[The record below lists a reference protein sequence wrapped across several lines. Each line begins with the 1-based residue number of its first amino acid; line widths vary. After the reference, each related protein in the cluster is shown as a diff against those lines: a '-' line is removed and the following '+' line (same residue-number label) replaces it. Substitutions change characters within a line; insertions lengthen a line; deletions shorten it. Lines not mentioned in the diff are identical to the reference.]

1 MSMLTFI
8 CEKIRDKPDPNA
20 KPAMDFDSKTPAE
33 RDKQVKILVPNSTA
47 GMCDAKPWAYNSNA
61 TLPSSLIAGMIIG
74 KGGGF
79 IKQIKEESG
88 SYIQISQK
96 AKDQALQE
104 RCITVIGDADCNR
117 KACSMILSKIAE
129 DPQSGSCLNVS
140 YAEVTGPV
148 ANFNPTG
155 SPYAHNNGGVGGAGG
170 GGSGG
175 PGGGGGNSGGYSPV
189 HNGNNGTGAA
199 AYVGQNMSV
208 HLNIGLGLSPPNP
221 AMLSQ
226 LMDHLRSS
234 LRSAGYPE
242 HSLSEV
248 GQAINTLASYG
259 MIGVNFNHHHAG
271 SVSDVIGG
279 GGGAGLSWI
288 NHNVPGSGVDAG
300 PHSAGVVMPS
310 SSSPGPFGP
319 IGSSP
324 HRYNDSSFDPFRRS
338 YQTPLPLNNNS
349 FGLGSP
355 HSPVAGDR
363 NSDSINTSP
372 RGSETSRLVTHFLV
386 LYCLL
391 LVGIWLQVCMVR

>member
-1 MSMLTFI
+1 MIPFTT
-8 CEKIRDKPDPNA
+8 C
-20 KPAMDFDSKTPAE
+20 
-33 RDKQVKILVPNSTA
+33 V
-47 GMCDAKPWAYNSNA
+47 
-61 TLPSSLIAGMIIG
+61 GMIIG

-104 RCITVIGDADCNR
+104 RCITVIGDPDCNR
-117 KACSMILSKIAE
+117 RACAMILSKIGE

-155 SPYAHNNGGVGGAGG
+155 SPYAHSNGTGG
-170 GGSGG
+170 GGGGPGGSGNAIGGGIGSGG
-175 PGGGGGNSGGYSPV
+175 PGGYSPV
-189 HNGNNGTGAA
+189 HNGNGSSAGTA
-199 AYVGQNMSV
+199 AYLGQNMSV
-208 HLNIGLGLSPPNP
+208 SLNIGLGLSPPNP

-242 HSLSEV
+242 QSLSEV

-259 MIGVNFNHHHAG
+259 MIGVNFNAHPHPHHHHGG
-271 SVSDVIGG
+271 SALADGS
-279 GGGAGLSWI
+279 GGALLTGVAGSWI
-288 NHNVPGSGVDAG
+288 NHNVPGSGDSG
-300 PHSAGVVMPS
+300 HGHVVP

-355 HSPVAGDR
+355 HSPVGADR
-363 NSDSINTSP
+363 NSDSMTTSP
-372 RGSETSRLVTHFLV
+372 RGSETSR
-386 LYCLL
+386 
-391 LVGIWLQVCMVR
+391 

>member
-1 MSMLTFI
+1 
-8 CEKIRDKPDPNA
+8 
-20 KPAMDFDSKTPAE
+20 
-33 RDKQVKILVPNSTA
+33 
-47 GMCDAKPWAYNSNA
+47 
-61 TLPSSLIAGMIIG
+61 MIIG

-104 RCITVIGDADCNR
+104 RCITVIGETDCNR
-117 KACSMILSKIAE
+117 KACLLIISKIAE

-155 SPYAHNNGGVGGAGG
+155 SPYAHNNGGGSSAGVPT
-170 GGSGG
+170 SGG
-175 PGGGGGNSGGYSPV
+175 NQVQASGGYSPV
-189 HNGNNGTGAA
+189 HNGNGTAPTA
-199 AYVGQNMSV
+199 TYVGTAHQNMSV

-234 LRSAGYPE
+234 LRGAGYPE
-242 HSLSEV
+242 QSLSEV

-259 MIGVNFNHHHAG
+259 MIGVNFNQHHHHHHG
-271 SVSDVIGG
+271 SVSDGILGG
-279 GGGAGLSWI
+279 TGAAGLSWI
-288 NHNVPGSGVDAG
+288 SSNLPGSMVDGSHHTGAAG
-300 PHSAGVVMPS
+300 SGGGALVMPS

-324 HRYNDSSFDPFRRS
+324 HRYNDSATAFDPFRRS

-355 HSPVAGDR
+355 HSPVGGADR

-372 RGSETSRLVTHFLV
+372 RGSETSRYVLVPSLR
-386 LYCLL
+386 C
-391 LVGIWLQVCMVR
+391 